1 MSADISN
8 KINLIQSKSRNY
20 EGFFLKH
27 NPFPS
32 MGVPEDVPPFT
43 VDRELVV
50 KKFENTI
57 SEIMDTGN
65 TILTVMVG
73 ENGGGKSHLLKLFKH
88 TINQQLLSKND
99 GMLATYV
106 KNPGS
111 EFVDLFETMMDDIGK
126 SHIQNITTQYVH
138 EKIIEDESLQKFVN
152 PQLFQKFSDNQIT
165 LSDLLVGSQYLD
177 IVKEIYK
184 KYFSEIS
191 NQEIVYVILSLA
203 HPTHSTI
210 AWRWL
215 LGDKIDKEDQNRL
228 LVHSYISSENAYSLF
243 NNFVRTLRI
252 LGIKYFALFLDE
264 LEDIT
269 TLHRTKLDSYQN
281 DLRQLIDDNNKN
293 LCLYF
298 AITPQQWKKLVGDKV
313 ALSRRLST
321 NWFILDEFNDDET
334 RLLIE
339 QYLYNSRTDDFSTD
353 EVKKK
358 FSDCEVSLCPFTPDA
373 ISAIQKRTKGV
384 VSEVLKL
391 GRGVLEEAYDKD
403 KTSQLIS
410 AKEINDFKYLS
421 GSA

>member
-1 MSADISN
+1 MSADIST
-8 KINLIQSKSRNY
+8 KIDLTQSKSRDY
-20 EGFFLKH
+20 GRFFLKH

-32 MGVPEDVPPFT
+32 TGVPEDAPSFT

-57 SEIMDTGN
+57 SEIMSTGN

-99 GMLATYV
+99 GMLAAYV

-111 EFVDLFETMMDDIGK
+111 EFVDLFETMIDDIGK
-126 SHIQNITTQYVH
+126 THLQNIISRFVH
-138 EKIIEDESLQKFVN
+138 EKIINDIG
-152 PQLFQKFSDNQIT
+152 FQKYFKSTYYQKLVDNEIL
-165 LSDLLVGSQYLD
+165 LSDSLLNSQYLD
-177 IVKEIYK
+177 IVKEFYK

-191 NQEIVYVILSLA
+191 NQEIVYALLFLA
-203 HPTHSTI
+203 HPDYSSI
-210 AWRWL
+210 AWRWM
-215 LGDKIDKEDQNRL
+215 LGDKIDKEDQNII
-228 LVHSYISSENAYSLF
+228 LVRSYISSDNAYGLF

-252 LGIKYFALFLDE
+252 TGVTYFALFLDE

-269 TLHRTKLDSYQN
+269 TLHKVKLDSYQN
-281 DLRQLIDDNNKN
+281 DLRQLIDDNHKY

-298 AITPQQWKKLVGDKV
+298 AITPQQWKKLAGDKV

-339 QYLYNSRTDDFSTD
+339 QYLYYSRSNDFSTID
-353 EVKKK
+353 AKNK
-358 FSDCEVSLCPFTPDA
+358 FPDCEISLCPFTTES

-391 GRGVLEEAYDKD
+391 GRGVLEEAYDKN
-403 KTSQLIS
+403 KIAKSIS
-410 AKEINDFKYLS
+410 AKDVNDFKYLS

>member
-8 KINLIQSKSRNY
+8 KIDLTKSKSRNY
-20 EGFFLKH
+20 AGFFLKH

-32 MGVPEDVPPFT
+32 TGVPEDTPSFT

-57 SEIMDTGN
+57 SEIIDTEN

-88 TINQQLLSKND
+88 TINQQLFSKND
-99 GMLATYV
+99 GMLAAYV

-126 SHIQNITTQYVH
+126 THLQNIIAKFVN
-138 EKIIEDESLQKFVN
+138 EKIIKDIEFKNYFSSSSYEKLVN
-152 PQLFQKFSDNQIT
+152 NQIT
-165 LSDLLVGSQYLD
+165 LSEALDSSRYLD
-177 IVKEIYK
+177 IIKIFYK
-184 KYFSEIS
+184 KHFSEIS
-191 NQEIVYVILSLA
+191 NPEIVFAMLSLA
-203 HPTHSTI
+203 HPEFSST
-210 AWRWL
+210 AWRWM
-215 LGDKIDKEDQNRL
+215 LGDKIDKSDQNKI
-228 LVHSYISSENAYSLF
+228 LVNSYVSSDNAYRLF
-243 NNFVRTLRI
+243 NNFVSTLRI
-252 LGIKYFALFLDE
+252 IGIKYFALFLDE

-281 DLRQLIDDNNKN
+281 DLRQLIDDNRKY

-298 AITPQQWKKLVGDKV
+298 SITPQQWKTLAGNKV

-321 NWFILDEFNDDET
+321 NWFILDEFNDEET

-339 QYLYNSRTDDFSTD
+339 QYIYYSRSNNFSTD
-353 EVKKK
+353 DAKKK
-358 FSDCEVSLCPFTPDA
+358 FPDCEASLCPFTTESV
-373 ISAIQKRTKGV
+373 SAIQKRTKGV

-391 GRGVLEEAYDKD
+391 GRGILEEAYDKNESG
-403 KTSQLIS
+403 KSIS
-410 AKEINDFKYLS
+410 AKNINDFKYLS